1 MSSYSENAFSR
12 FTIAAQNEAEF
23 RDGVFHNLV
32 RVFKGDKPMSIV
44 EDVSEGHF
52 KKLVTEGGRPQL
64 ETWLDQYQTAT
75 GDMLVSDTKTATDK
89 SMVEAMSSLA
99 VAHFTG
105 KVQESSLPNGI
116 KSLFRQLATYFQHVF
131 SRAANLDKAFKEGK
145 LDPEFETQ
153 LAESVG
159 LSLDGREAL
168 AIQKAAVKEQK
179 QVLKDLKSSMDET
192 NKTNLNGLMDGSL
205 GTTMSIQP
213 ANEDVRL
220 GWHRSK
226 EPESAVDARISHAW
240 AAIGLS
246 EEGFSFKKTPS
257 KSAHDIAASVSTPGN
272 TVIADADS
280 FDRSAEDLRARRARN
295 IANETD
301 WAREQRLEW
310 EKDNPGREFIFAEE
324 WEKSL
329 SLHLSLNQVGF
340 SVKETGASI
349 ELFSTG
355 NGKVNISATDASPN
369 GKQLYTAANDFI
381 HNNGLVDGNPRGL
394 TKINRARKVSNMFA
408 SALRWGTVRHLSTNA
423 DMNVKFDS
431 PLDDGF
437 FRTNLAKLARAEA
450 ETVSRLAPGLRDIGL
465 DFKSGAI
472 INKEGVEATV
482 ADVENIVS
490 IARTIRI
497 GGRSPLGAATI
508 VRSLITEAAANAN
521 VIPDSDLVNLPARLA
536 KSDSLPKTFSI
547 TPLPEFEG
555 ATEISLRDEGFGF
568 RNETD
573 AKFGEDVTSL
583 IRDNKEVTGPTSSSL
598 LDLPQEGEGRGPA
611 EMPAHMVSRVG
622 VQEKDQVSQLLG
634 VPLKDLEDT
643 PVRRIGSISIPND
656 YKGVGM
662 GQALRLSHYQEVEG
676 GNAYFYNSQQSPEA
690 ARSTRALAA
699 KGLIELH
706 DRPSPGQVGLGAN
719 VTFLTEKGRK
729 TEPLSLIHT
738 RTAAEAKPGTT
749 LSITPDL
756 LEDVLDQHFN
766 PPEAR
771 MDVVESIFDR
781 LSKVQDRFI
790 KIKRNAGTNKTLVT
804 RAETQ
809 EVLAQL
815 EAITA
820 ALPLPIRGKI
830 QGFAT
835 LASKPTD
842 RGRLTYL
849 EGRIELSM
857 KVLDKF
863 LADESRKKFDKLLK
877 RSQPRS
883 ANGKLKGYLTPE
895 VAADLEDVQKL
906 SAMTTEDLDAWST
919 GMQERVAKTGEAE
932 TATAKLW
939 LAERFGAVKGMNAF
953 EADAALTDLRE
964 MVAEGRNKHRLAEE
978 AFKNQIADKL
988 SQAFDD
994 SVEDLNP
1001 NPDPEDVDRAK
1012 KAEKKGLLRV
1022 VRGIKGFLVDHLSF
1036 RQSLITVFGYSK
1048 TTDRM
1053 EKIANDAK
1061 NEFTDST
1068 LARKQAMDDWMRVG
1082 LNLPSIKQ
1090 RFQWLADLK
1099 EQKETGIVNTN
1110 NRKMKMSQD
1119 EAIYYTML
1127 WDQPNY
1133 RSNLET
1139 HDGIDR
1145 RTIEKIEG
1153 WLTPESRQYRSW
1165 LQEGYDKEYDRINA
1179 VYRIIN
1185 GVDLPQGYF
1194 ILPRIYQASG
1204 E

>member
-1 MSSYSENAFSR
+1 
-12 FTIAAQNEAEF
+12 
-23 RDGVFHNLV
+23 
-32 RVFKGDKPMSIV
+32 
-44 EDVSEGHF
+44 
-52 KKLVTEGGRPQL
+52 
-64 ETWLDQYQTAT
+64 
-75 GDMLVSDTKTATDK
+75 
-89 SMVEAMSSLA
+89 
-99 VAHFTG
+99 
-105 KVQESSLPNGI
+105 
-116 KSLFRQLATYFQHVF
+116 
-131 SRAANLDKAFKEGK
+131 
-145 LDPEFETQ
+145 
-153 LAESVG
+153 
-159 LSLDGREAL
+159 
-168 AIQKAAVKEQK
+168 
-179 QVLKDLKSSMDET
+179 
-192 NKTNLNGLMDGSL
+192 
-205 GTTMSIQP
+205 
-213 ANEDVRL
+213 
-220 GWHRSK
+220 
-226 EPESAVDARISHAW
+226 
-240 AAIGLS
+240 
-246 EEGFSFKKTPS
+246 
-257 KSAHDIAASVSTPGN
+257 
-272 TVIADADS
+272 
-280 FDRSAEDLRARRARN
+280 
-295 IANETD
+295 
-301 WAREQRLEW
+301 
-310 EKDNPGREFIFAEE
+310 
-324 WEKSL
+324 
-329 SLHLSLNQVGF
+329 
-340 SVKETGASI
+340 
-349 ELFSTG
+349 
-355 NGKVNISATDASPN
+355 
-369 GKQLYTAANDFI
+369 
-381 HNNGLVDGNPRGL
+381 
-394 TKINRARKVSNMFA
+394 
-408 SALRWGTVRHLSTNA
+408 
-423 DMNVKFDS
+423 MNVTFDS

-450 ETVSRLAPGLRDIGL
+450 EIVSRLAPELRDIGL

-472 INKEGVEATV
+472 INKEGVEATA

-508 VRSLITEAAANAN
+508 VRSLITQAAANAN

-536 KSDSLPKTFSI
+536 KSDSLPTTF
-547 TPLPEFEG
+547 
-555 ATEISLRDEGFGF
+555 
-568 RNETD
+568 
-573 AKFGEDVTSL
+573 
-583 IRDNKEVTGPTSSSL
+583 
-598 LDLPQEGEGRGPA
+598 
-611 EMPAHMVSRVG
+611 
-622 VQEKDQVSQLLG
+622 
-634 VPLKDLEDT
+634 
-643 PVRRIGSISIPND
+643 
-656 YKGVGM
+656 
-662 GQALRLSHYQEVEG
+662 
-676 GNAYFYNSQQSPEA
+676 
-690 ARSTRALAA
+690 
-699 KGLIELH
+699 
-706 DRPSPGQVGLGAN
+706 
-719 VTFLTEKGRK
+719 
-729 TEPLSLIHT
+729 
-738 RTAAEAKPGTT
+738 
-749 LSITPDL
+749 SITPDL

-815 EAITA
+815 EAIVA

-895 VAADLEDVQKL
+895 VAADLEDIQKL

-919 GMQERVAKTGEAE
+919 GMQERVAKTGDAE

-939 LAERFGAVKGMNAF
+939 LAERFGALKGMNAF

-1036 RQSLITVFGYSK
+1036 RQSLITVFGYSQ

-1053 EKIANDAK
+1053 EKLANDAK
-1061 NEFTDST
+1061 NEYIDST
-1068 LARKQAMDDWMRVG
+1068 LARKQAMDDWMRVA
-1082 LNLPSIKQ
+1082 LNLPNIKQ
-1090 RFQWLADLK
+1090 RFQWLTDLK

-1145 RTIEKIEG
+1145 RTIEKIEE

-1165 LQEGYDKEYDRINA
+1165 LQEEYDKEYDRINA

-1185 GVDLPQGYF
+1185 GVDLPKVAFYSPASTKLPGSKDLQLDPLGQDHLSTGLAAGFTKLRTAHNLPMRRIGASTMYWAHAQATDFYVSHALAARELRLIITNPKMMDAIVEKHGVHRAQVLEGYVTGIHNDGLKHASLVLSAERWTNRLVRTTSLVGLSWNTLTMAKQVSAANAALAEVPVKDYAIGMNRILTDPEYYAYIWNSKTIQRRIANGFSPEMQQAYKLLEYRPDTLAMVMNEGVVAIGKVDAAFTTISAGIAYDYHYKLAKKANLSDAQAEAIALDKMDLVVARTAQPTALVDRSLMELNMDANIIGRLF
-1194 ILPRIYQASG
+1194 ILFRSEMRQKAAITMMGVRDVIRNDGHALAGARAATSTWIVMSIVSALMEQVYKTLMRDDEDEDLFDPKHLLHVMTAGQSAGIFFFGDAMEVASKRVWGQEIWSNDTNSVVSAVKQAFDALDKVTEG
-1204 E
+1204 EFHEDLVANTNKVARAVSMVVGGRGAALGVGARVVNEAVRAVENISNGIEFFPTPSPTESALAELLAEQEEQDRMADEVEEILEEAKPQSLKDEEESIKEFKEEHKDLMKLRVGTLKKPGARARGVRAVLDAAPEEDRESLRQALIDAKIISKTVEKQLKKLKKLP